1 MLFHYSKN
9 NIWKNINLDIKIG
22 NSTISKVNNYKYL
35 GVTID
40 SSLNWSNNIETLKTK
55 LLKTI
60 GILYK
65 TQYYSNQNSLFYI
78 FNSLLRV
85 MLDMD
90 CFVVVK

>member
-1 MLFHYSKN
+1 M
-9 NIWKNINLDIKIG
+9 KIS

-40 SSLNWSNNIETLKTK
+40 SNLNWSKHIETLKTK

-65 TQYYSNQNSLFYI
+65 TQYYLIQNSL
-78 FNSLLRV
+78 
-85 MLDMD
+85 
-90 CFVVVK
+90 